1 MIKNLENIN
10 STNFHWTIKSHPACL
25 ININDHKNIK
35 LENSCENLQDI
46 VSKFD
51 VVVAPAATLSVL
63 EAYLKN
69 INIII
74 FLDKDEINLS
84 PLRGV
89 PEVKLAY
96 DLDTMNKAFSI
107 QEIKNPLNKEQ
118 NLFWFDKNLTLW
130 KKILN

>member
-1 MIKNLENIN
+1 M
-10 STNFHWTIKSHPACL
+10 
-25 ININDHKNIK
+25 
-35 LENSCENLQDI
+35 QDI

-63 EAYLKN
+63 EAYLNN

-84 PLRGV
+84 PLRDI

-107 QEIKNPLNKEQ
+107 QKIKNPLNKEQ